1 MSAFYKTKSTQDE
14 NNLASDSDVC
24 KYYEMQVKLGM
35 YSHMRH
41 TMFNGAQ
48 QCPTTQLMIS
58 FNTCHSPDEKN
69 EIRKKVKQE
78 LPELEERYKIYQSK
92 MAKKLEKQKQ
102 FLNDKLNAEITRKRQ
117 KDYREP
123 LTSIRGALFGGTM
136 FGGSYAPT
144 MQEEKAARKK
154 RDDIRRLT
162 KKSKEEREKQEFEK
176 RFQEEEKEKR
186 YQEFKRKKEGSKSIP
201 VAVAV
206 AVAVPILEI
215 VNNH

>member
-35 YSHMRH
+35 YLHMSH
-41 TMFNGAQ
+41 TMFNGSQ

-78 LPELEERYKIYQSK
+78 LPELEEHYKIYQSK
-92 MAKKLEKQKQ
+92 MAKKLEKQNQ

-123 LTSIRGALFGGTM
+123 LTSIRGALFGG
-136 FGGSYAPT
+136 SYAPT

-162 KKSKEEREKQEFEK
+162 EKSKEEREKQEFEK

-186 YQEFKRKKEGSKSIP
+186 YQEFKRTKQGSKSTP
-201 VAVAV
+201 VAV

>member
-35 YSHMRH
+35 YSHMSH

-123 LTSIRGALFGGTM
+123 LTSIRGTL

-162 KKSKEEREKQEFEK
+162 EKSKEEREKQEFEK

-186 YQEFKRKKEGSKSIP
+186 YQEFKRKKEGSKSTP
-201 VAVAV
+201 VAVAVAV